1 MIKAAVMGHGTVGSG
16 VYEVIEMNAKKIAAS
31 LGEALE
37 VKYVLD
43 LRDFS
48 HLPYGDKFI
57 TDFTLIENDPDI
69 SVVAEV
75 MGGVGA
81 AYEFTKRCLAA
92 GKSVCTSNK
101 ELVATHGEELLAI
114 AKEHNAGYMFE
125 ASVGGGIPLIRP
137 MLQCLAANEFN
148 QICGILNG
156 TTNYILTQMIES
168 GVSFEDALA
177 AAQAKGYAEKD
188 PTADIEGHDA
198 CRKICILSD
207 LAFGDKFDPDEVE
220 CEGITKITLEDVACA
235 DKLGRVIKLIGRAVR
250 CEDGTAYAYVAPHLV
265 DKSSPLAPVEG
276 VFNAVMIDGNATG
289 EVMFYGKGAGKL
301 ATASA
306 VVADMMDC
314 AFHKDRRRQIFWG
327 DGSKRL
333 LRPLDTLESQWY
345 VRFDGAQADL
355 EAALPADS
363 VSAFG
368 GALVAVTRKAST
380 ADMKKR
386 LAALGEKGKVLAAM
400 RLL

>member
-1 MIKAAVMGHGTVGSG
+1 
-16 VYEVIEMNAKKIAAS
+16 
-31 LGEALE
+31 
-37 VKYVLD
+37 
-43 LRDFS
+43 
-48 HLPYGDKFI
+48 LPYGDKFV
-57 TDFTLIENDPDI
+57 TDFSVIENDPEI
-69 SVVAEV
+69 TVVAEV

-81 AYEFTKRCLAA
+81 AYEFTKRCLKA

-101 ELVATHGEELLAI
+101 ELVATRGEELLAL
-114 AKEHNAGYMFE
+114 AKAHNVGYMFE

-137 MLQCLAANEFN
+137 MLQCLAANEIN
-148 QICGILNG
+148 EICGILNG
-156 TTNYILTQMIES
+156 TTNYILTQMING

-177 AAQAKGYAEKD
+177 SAQAKGYAEQD

-207 LAFGDKFDPDEVE
+207 LAFGDKLDPDKVE
-220 CEGITKITLEDVACA
+220 CEGITKITLRDVACA

-250 CEDGTAYAYVAPHLV
+250 NDDGTAYAYVAPHLI
-265 DKSSPLAPVEG
+265 DKDSPLATVHG

-314 AFHKDRRRQIFWG
+314 AFHRDRRRPIFWG
-327 DGSKRL
+327 DGSKNL
-333 LRPLDTLESQWY
+333 LRPLDTLESSWY
-345 VRFDGAQADL
+345 VRFAGAKADL
-355 EAALPADS
+355 EAAVPADS
-363 VSAFG
+363 ITETEGEF
-368 GALVAVTRKAST
+368 VAVTRKVST
-380 ADMKKR
+380 VDMKAQ
-386 LAALGEKGKVLAAM
+386 LEALGAAGKVCSAM